1 MRIDLDKA
9 YQVAR
14 STNFISKP
22 IYVYEW
28 FIIIENDAILN
39 KSNSNPYMKV
49 YASYHHN
56 TMHANQ
62 HFVSSIS

>member
-1 MRIDLDKA
+1 MRIDPDNA

-22 IYVYEW
+22 KYVYEQ
-28 FIIIENDAILN
+28 FIIIESYTILN
-39 KSNSNPYMKV
+39 KSNSNPYMKI
-49 YASYHHN
+49 YDSYHHN

-62 HFVSSIS
+62 HSISSIS